1 MQQSYLDGSRAQCK
15 ELVAGTFCVAVH
27 VDQDVESIL
36 LDTIGS
42 LTITG
47 YLSNEWLSGGRER
60 KGMERGQFNTCKTS

>member
-1 MQQSYLDGSRAQCK
+1 MQQSYLDGSGAQCK
-15 ELVAGTFCVAVH
+15 ELVAGTFCVAIH

-47 YLSNEWLSGGRER
+47 YLRNES
-60 KGMERGQFNTCKTS
+60 